1 MVLGFTLI
9 VAGAGGHRDLRTGT
23 RSLDGESGAAVRIV
37 TDVPDG
43 DGIVEGTDLLVCI
56 GRTQAWH
63 AARSS
68 VLGRVRLVEGPEGN
82 TGQRPPAGRLAQG
95 ERCDEKA
102 PI

>member
-1 MVLGFTLI
+1 LTLI
-9 VAGAGGHRDLRTGT
+9 VARRGITVHLRTGI
-23 RSLDGESGAAVRIV
+23 RSVDGESGAAVRIV

-43 DGIVEGTDLLVCI
+43 DGIVEGTDLLVCV

-82 TGQRPPAGRLAQG
+82 TGQRLPAGRLAQG